1 MKDENGLTPKQA
13 AFVKEYL
20 IDKNATQAAIRA
32 GYSARTAQ
40 WQGPQQLAKPHVV
53 EQINKEL
60 MLQHER
66 TEITADRVL
75 RELAAIAFAD
85 TRKLYREDGSIKSP
99 GELDDRTASAL
110 AGIDTEE
117 RDGEDGCRAYTR
129 KVKQWDKVKALELL
143 GKHLGLYPTR
153 GTLSIALD
161 GQVDVQHTHRIEGRR
176 VARRL
181 ILEEIRDEDSLSLDT
196 GTGTGTGRVALPL
209 NTDDFGEED
218 G

>member
-32 GYSARTAQ
+32 GYSARTADRI
-40 WQGPQQLAKPHVV
+40 GPELLGKTCVEAVVNKALIKQQ
-53 EQINKEL
+53 
-60 MLQHER
+60 ER
-66 TEITADRVL
+66 TEVTADRVL

-117 RDGEDGCRAYTR
+117 RDGEDGYRAYTR

-181 ILEEIRDEDSLSLDT
+181 ILEEIREEDGLSLGT

>member
-1 MKDENGLTPKQA
+1 VKDKNGLTPKQA

-32 GYSARTAQ
+32 GYSARTADRI
-40 WQGPQQLAKPHVV
+40 GPELLGKTCVEAEVNRNLIKQQ
-53 EQINKEL
+53 
-60 MLQHER
+60 ER
-66 TEITADRVL
+66 TEVTADRVL
-75 RELAAIAFAD
+75 RELASIAFAD

-117 RDGEDGCRAYTR
+117 RNDEDGYRAYTR

-153 GTLSIALD
+153 GSVSLTLD
-161 GQVDVQHTHRIEGRR
+161 GQVDVNHTMQIEGRR

-181 ILEEIRDEDSLSLDT
+181 ILEEVRDEPL
-196 GTGTGTGRVALPL
+196 ALP
-209 NTDDFGEED
+209 NSSIEDFGEEV
-218 G
+218 

>member
-1 MKDENGLTPKQA
+1 MKDEDGLNPKQA
-13 AFVKEYL
+13 IFVREYL

-32 GYSARTAQ
+32 GYSAKTADRI
-40 WQGPQQLAKPHVV
+40 GPELLGNSCVEAAVNRNLIKQQ
-53 EQINKEL
+53 
-60 MLQHER
+60 ER
-66 TEITADRVL
+66 TEVTADRVL

-117 RDGEDGCRAYTR
+117 RDGEDGYRAYTR

-181 ILEEIRDEDSLSLDT
+181 ILEEIREEDGLSLD
-196 GTGTGTGRVALPL
+196 TGTGRVALPL

-218 G
+218 E

>member
-1 MKDENGLTPKQA
+1 MKDKNGLTPKQA

-32 GYSARTAQ
+32 GYSAKTADRI
-40 WQGPQQLAKPHVV
+40 GPELLGKTCVEAAVNRNLIKQQ
-53 EQINKEL
+53 
-60 MLQHER
+60 ER
-66 TEITADRVL
+66 TEVTADRVL
-75 RELAAIAFAD
+75 RELANIAFAD
-85 TRKLYREDGSIKSP
+85 TRRLYREDGSFKSP

-117 RDGEDGCRAYTR
+117 RDGEDGYRAYTR

-181 ILEEIRDEDSLSLDT
+181 ILEEIREEDGLSLD
-196 GTGTGTGRVALPL
+196 TGTGRVALPL

-218 G
+218 E

>member
-32 GYSARTAQ
+32 GYSAKSAE

-53 EQINKEL
+53 EQIKKEL
-60 MLQHER
+60 LLQQQR

-75 RELAAIAFAD
+75 RELANIAFAD
-85 TRKLYREDGSIKSP
+85 TRQFYSDDGTIKLP
-99 GELDDRTASAL
+99 GELDDGTASAL
-110 AGIDTEE
+110 AGVDTEE
-117 RDGEDGCRAYTR
+117 RDGEDGIRTTTR
-129 KVKQWDKVKALELL
+129 KIRQWDKVKALELL

-153 GTLSIALD
+153 GSVSLTLD
-161 GQVDVQHTHRIEGRR
+161 GQVDVNHTMQIEGRR

-181 ILEEIRDEDSLSLDT
+181 ILEEVRDEPL
-196 GTGTGTGRVALPL
+196 ALPNP
-209 NTDDFGEED
+209 NTEDFGEEE
-218 G
+218 

>member
-1 MKDENGLTPKQA
+1 MKDKNGLTHKQA

-32 GYSARTAQ
+32 GYSARNADKI
-40 WQGPQQLAKPHVV
+40 GPELLGKSRVEAEVKRNLIKQQ
-53 EQINKEL
+53 
-60 MLQHER
+60 ER
-66 TEITADRVL
+66 TEVTADRVL

-117 RDGEDGCRAYTR
+117 RDGEDGYRAYTR

-181 ILEEIRDEDSLSLDT
+181 ILEEIREEDGLSL
-196 GTGTGTGRVALPL
+196 GTGTGRVALPL

>member
-1 MKDENGLTPKQA
+1 MKDKNGLTPKQA

-32 GYSARTAQ
+32 GYSAKTADRI
-40 WQGPQQLAKPHVV
+40 GPELLGKTCVEAAVNRNLIKQQ
-53 EQINKEL
+53 
-60 MLQHER
+60 ER
-66 TEITADRVL
+66 TEVTADRVL
-75 RELAAIAFAD
+75 RELANIAFAD
-85 TRKLYREDGSIKSP
+85 TRKIYREDGSIKSP

-117 RDGEDGCRAYTR
+117 RDGEDGYRAYTR

-181 ILEEIRDEDSLSLDT
+181 ILEEIREEDGLSLD
-196 GTGTGTGRVALPL
+196 TGTGRVALPL

-218 G
+218 E

>member
-1 MKDENGLTPKQA
+1 MKDKNGLTPKQA

-32 GYSARTAQ
+32 GYSARTADRI
-40 WQGPQQLAKPHVV
+40 GPELLGKTCVEAEVNRNLIKQQ
-53 EQINKEL
+53 
-60 MLQHER
+60 ER
-66 TEITADRVL
+66 TEVTADRVL
-75 RELAAIAFAD
+75 RELASIAFAD

-117 RDGEDGCRAYTR
+117 RNDEDGYRAYTR

-153 GTLSIALD
+153 GSVSLTLD
-161 GQVDVQHTHRIEGRR
+161 GQVDVNHTMQIEGRR

-181 ILEEIRDEDSLSLDT
+181 ILEEVRDEPL
-196 GTGTGTGRVALPL
+196 ALP
-209 NTDDFGEED
+209 NSSIEDFGEEV
-218 G
+218 

>member
-1 MKDENGLTPKQA
+1 MKDEDGLNPKQA
-13 AFVKEYL
+13 IFVREYL
-20 IDKNATQAAIRA
+20 IDKNATKAAIRA
-32 GYSARTAQ
+32 GYSAKTADRI
-40 WQGPQQLAKPHVV
+40 GPELLGNSCVEAAVNKALIKQQ
-53 EQINKEL
+53 
-60 MLQHER
+60 ER
-66 TEITADRVL
+66 TEVTADRVL

-117 RDGEDGCRAYTR
+117 RDGEDGYRAYTR

-181 ILEEIRDEDSLSLDT
+181 ILEEIRDEDGLSLD
-196 GTGTGTGRVALPL
+196 TGTGTGRVALPL

>member
-1 MKDENGLTPKQA
+1 MKDKNGLTPKQA

-32 GYSARTAQ
+32 GYSARTADRI
-40 WQGPQQLAKPHVV
+40 GPELLGKTCVEAEVNRNLIKQQ
-53 EQINKEL
+53 
-60 MLQHER
+60 ER
-66 TEITADRVL
+66 TEVTADRVL
-75 RELAAIAFAD
+75 RELASIAFAD

-117 RDGEDGCRAYTR
+117 RNDEDGYRAYTR

-153 GTLSIALD
+153 GSVSLTLD
-161 GQVDVQHTHRIEGRR
+161 GQVDVNHTMQIEGRR

-181 ILEEIRDEDSLSLDT
+181 ILEEVRDEPL
-196 GTGTGTGRVALPL
+196 ALP
-209 NTDDFGEED
+209 NSSIEDFGEEA
-218 G
+218 

>member
-1 MKDENGLTPKQA
+1 MKDKNGLTPKQA

-32 GYSARTAQ
+32 GYSAKTADRI
-40 WQGPQQLAKPHVV
+40 GPELLGKTCVEAAVNRNLIKQQ
-53 EQINKEL
+53 
-60 MLQHER
+60 ER
-66 TEITADRVL
+66 TEVTADRVL

-85 TRKLYREDGSIKSP
+85 TRRLYREDGSIKSP

-110 AGIDTEE
+110 AGIDPEE
-117 RDGEDGCRAYTR
+117 RDGEDGYRAYTR

-181 ILEEIRDEDSLSLDT
+181 ILEEIREEDGLSLD
-196 GTGTGTGRVALPL
+196 TGTGRVALPL
-209 NTDDFGEED
+209 NTDDYGEE
-218 G
+218 GE

>member
-1 MKDENGLTPKQA
+1 MKDEDGLNPKQA
-13 AFVKEYL
+13 IFVREYL
-20 IDKNATQAAIRA
+20 IDKNATKAAIRA
-32 GYSARTAQ
+32 GYSAKTADRI
-40 WQGPQQLAKPHVV
+40 GPELLGNSCVKDAVNRALIKQQ
-53 EQINKEL
+53 
-60 MLQHER
+60 ER
-66 TEITADRVL
+66 TEVTADRVL

-181 ILEEIRDEDSLSLDT
+181 ILEEIREEDGLSLD
-196 GTGTGTGRVALPL
+196 TGTGRVALPL

>member
-1 MKDENGLTPKQA
+1 MKDANGLTPKQA
-13 AFVKEYL
+13 AFVREYL
-20 IDKNATQAAIRA
+20 IDKNGAQAAIRA
-32 GYSARTAQ
+32 GYSKKNASRIAIELLNKNHVSEQ
-40 WQGPQQLAKPHVV
+40 VNAGLIKQQ
-53 EQINKEL
+53 
-60 MLQHER
+60 ER
-66 TEITADRVL
+66 TEVTADRVL

-117 RDGEDGCRAYTR
+117 RDGEDGYRAYTR

-181 ILEEIRDEDSLSLDT
+181 ILEEIREEDGLSLE
-196 GTGTGTGRVALPL
+196 TGTGTGRVALPL

>member
-1 MKDENGLTPKQA
+1 MKDKNGLTPKQA

-32 GYSARTAQ
+32 GYSAKTADRI
-40 WQGPQQLAKPHVV
+40 GPELLGKTCVEAAVNRNLIKQQ
-53 EQINKEL
+53 
-60 MLQHER
+60 ER
-66 TEITADRVL
+66 TEVTADRVL

-85 TRKLYREDGSIKSP
+85 TRRLYREDGSIKSP

-117 RDGEDGCRAYTR
+117 RDGEDGYRAYTR

-181 ILEEIRDEDSLSLDT
+181 ILEEIREEDGLSLD
-196 GTGTGTGRVALPL
+196 TGTGRVALPL
-209 NTDDFGEED
+209 NTDDYGEE
-218 G
+218 GE

>member
-1 MKDENGLTPKQA
+1 MKDKNGLTPKQA

-32 GYSARTAQ
+32 GYSAKTADRI
-40 WQGPQQLAKPHVV
+40 GPELLGKTCVEAAVNRNLIKQQ
-53 EQINKEL
+53 
-60 MLQHER
+60 ER
-66 TEITADRVL
+66 TEVTADRVL

-117 RDGEDGCRAYTR
+117 RDGEDGYRAYTR

-181 ILEEIRDEDSLSLDT
+181 ILEEIREEDGLSLD
-196 GTGTGTGRVALPL
+196 TGTGRVALPL

-218 G
+218 E

>member
-1 MKDENGLTPKQA
+1 MKDKNGLTPKQA

-32 GYSARTAQ
+32 GYSAKTADRI
-40 WQGPQQLAKPHVV
+40 GPELLGKTCVEAAVNRNLIKQQ
-53 EQINKEL
+53 
-60 MLQHER
+60 ER
-66 TEITADRVL
+66 TEVTADRVL

-85 TRKLYREDGSIKSP
+85 TRRLYREDGSIKSP

-117 RDGEDGCRAYTR
+117 RDGEDGYRAYTR

-181 ILEEIRDEDSLSLDT
+181 ILEEIREEDGLSLD
-196 GTGTGTGRVALPL
+196 TGTGRVALPL

-218 G
+218 E